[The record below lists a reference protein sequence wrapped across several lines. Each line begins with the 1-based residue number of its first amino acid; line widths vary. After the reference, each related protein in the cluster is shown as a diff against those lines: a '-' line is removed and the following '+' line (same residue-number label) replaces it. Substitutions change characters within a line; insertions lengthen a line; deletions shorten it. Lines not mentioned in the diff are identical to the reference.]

1 MALLRLLG
9 ALGIVVISDTL
20 YKLYF
25 KGGVVEQGR
34 KEALKKLLQN
44 IQILRL
50 HLSLL
55 IFGCSQ

>member
-9 ALGIVVISDTL
+9 ALGIVIISDTL

-50 HLSLL
+50 YLSLL
-55 IFGCSQ
+55 IFGYS